1 MGLSGAGI
9 AGLMSGSQAL
19 AQISSQEPDLIL
31 INGKVYTV
39 DPLEPRAEAFA
50 VKGGRFVAIGK
61 TEDIKSLAGRRTQ
74 ILDARQMTV
83 VPGCI
88 DAHNH
93 APGAILLYDVIVG
106 NPYQVEFV
114 TIASIVDKLK
124 ERARTTPPGFW
135 VEGFFFD
142 DTKVQDKRALS
153 VHDLDQVSREHP
165 VSVRHRGGHTITT
178 ARRSSSRA

>member
-1 MGLSGAGI
+1 GLAAPARAPKTHCPCHDPPPGRRDTMARPRQSLNRRRFMGLSGAGI

-19 AQISSQEPDLIL
+19 AQIGSQEPDLIL

-74 ILDARQMTV
+74 VLDARQMTV

-93 APGAILLYDVIVG
+93 A
-106 NPYQVEFV
+106 
-114 TIASIVDKLK
+114 
-124 ERARTTPPGFW
+124 
-135 VEGFFFD
+135 
-142 DTKVQDKRALS
+142 
-153 VHDLDQVSREHP
+153 
-165 VSVRHRGGHTITT
+165 
-178 ARRSSSRA
+178 